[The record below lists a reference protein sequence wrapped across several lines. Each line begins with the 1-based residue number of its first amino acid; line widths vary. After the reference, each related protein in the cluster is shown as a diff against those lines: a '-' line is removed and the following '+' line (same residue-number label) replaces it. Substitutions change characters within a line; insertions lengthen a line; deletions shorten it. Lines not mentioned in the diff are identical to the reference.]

1 MIGDIENNLENL
13 WEIDFYRNKANRIL
27 YRYKQLLK
35 WSNKRKRLDMKVL
48 KKNRRFVLTRVY
60 LNKSRLW
67 YFGKKNFLTTSNT
80 QNPSIITTP
89 SFKPTFT
96 SIINGL
102 TKTL

>member
-48 KKNRRFVLTRVY
+48 KK
-60 LNKSRLW
+60 
-67 YFGKKNFLTTSNT
+67 
-80 QNPSIITTP
+80 
-89 SFKPTFT
+89 
-96 SIINGL
+96 
-102 TKTL
+102 

>member
-1 MIGDIENNLENL
+1 
-13 WEIDFYRNKANRIL
+13 
-27 YRYKQLLK
+27 
-35 WSNKRKRLDMKVL
+35 MKVL

-67 YFGKKNFLTTSNT
+67 YFGKKNFLTISNT
-80 QNPSIITTP
+80 QNPNIITTS
-89 SFKPTFT
+89 SFKQIFT